1 MFQHGRDESIG
12 KIRAGL
18 DVLIVGGG
26 INGAGILR
34 DLAMRDPSLRIGLA
48 EARHF
53 SSGTSGKNS
62 QLIHGGL
69 RYLENL
75 EFDLVREALLERE
88 TLIRIAPHLVEPLPL
103 IIPYYGLGKRLYY
116 GAGLVLYDFLAGKR
130 NIGRRRQLSVAET
143 AVLEP
148 GLSRDGLTSAA
159 VYYDCQ
165 VHSARLVLENLF
177 DASRRGAAIAN
188 YLRVLSWAKNPDGGF
203 SVQFEDSLS
212 GARFESAAG
221 KIVDARGPWE
231 GGPNLRLVRGSHI
244 VVPRITHS
252 DHAIAHFNPDG
263 RILFIIPWGTNN
275 ALSLI
280 GTTDIDHDG
289 TPDEV
294 RISSAEVDYLRR
306 ATRALFPGSAVEPV
320 AAYASLRPLVAASGQ
335 SASKTSRSH
344 KIGFGADGVLK
355 ISGGK
360 YTTYRVMSLE
370 AVDLLCPELAGRSG
384 TAAEPLGRKTAEA
397 VGLLRFH
404 GQHAAAVLAIEAPS
418 LEDRMIAHAV
428 RHEMAMRLADV
439 MFVST
444 YWGHER
450 TWTAETL
457 RPLAWFMGSLTGWD
471 EARVESEIELVLTI
485 ARMPEVT
492 QPPRRR

>member
-1 MFQHGRDESIG
+1 MFHRSRNESIQA
-12 KIRAGL
+12 IQAGL

-26 INGAGILR
+26 INGAGIVR
-34 DLAMRDPSLRIGLA
+34 DLALRAPDLRIGLA

-88 TLIRIAPHLVEPLPL
+88 ILVRIAPHLVEPLPL
-103 IIPYYGLGKRLYY
+103 IIPYYGLAKRLYY
-116 GAGLVLYDFLAGKR
+116 GAGLVLYDLLAGKR
-130 NIGRRRQLSVAET
+130 NIGRRRQLSVSET
-143 AVLEP
+143 AALEP
-148 GLSRDGLTSAA
+148 GLSREGLTSAA
-159 VYYDCQ
+159 VYFDCQ

-188 YLRVLSWAKNPDGGF
+188 YLRVRSWVKKPEGGF
-203 SVQFEDSLS
+203 SVQYEDAFS
-212 GARFESAAG
+212 GERFESSAA
-221 KIVDARGPWE
+221 KIADARGPWE

-244 VVPRITHS
+244 VVPRITRS

-263 RILFIIPWGTNN
+263 RILFVIPWGTRHDLN
-275 ALSLI
+275 LI
-280 GTTDIDHDG
+280 GTTDVDHEG

-294 RISSAEVDYLRR
+294 RISAVEVDYLRR
-306 ATRALFPGSAVEPV
+306 ATQALFPDSAVEPL
-320 AAYASLRPLVAASGQ
+320 AAYASLRPLVAAGGQ

-370 AVDLLCPELAGRSG
+370 AVDMLFPGLAGRSG
-384 TAAEPLGRKTAEA
+384 TATEPLGRKTAEA

-404 GQHAAAVLAIEAPS
+404 GQNASAVLAIEATS
-418 LEDRMIAHAV
+418 VEERIIGHAV

-439 MFVST
+439 MFVSA

-450 TWTAETL
+450 NWTAETL
-457 RPLAWFMGSLTGWD
+457 RPLARFMGSLTGWD
-471 EARVESEIELVLTI
+471 QARIEDEINLVLTT

-492 QPPRRR
+492 QPPPRR